1 MSATVTIIRD
11 LHIATTR
18 RNIARHSDKTI
29 AAWYERQMR
38 FLAAKLNTRLVELSD
53 RPGVLV
59 PEIFTT
65 LY

>member
-1 MSATVTIIRD
+1 MNATIIRD

-18 RNIARHSDKTI
+18 RNIARHSDAKLT
-29 AAWYERQMR
+29 AWWERQAR
-38 FLAAKLNTRLVELSD
+38 YLAAKLHTRLVELSD

>member
-1 MSATVTIIRD
+1 MPEIIRD

-18 RNIARHSDKTI
+18 RNIARHSNTKLAD
-29 AAWYERQMR
+29 WWERQAR
-38 FLAAKLNTRLVELSD
+38 YLASKLNTRLVELSD

-59 PEIFTT
+59 PEIFTS

>member
-1 MSATVTIIRD
+1 MPEIIRD
-11 LHIATTR
+11 MHRATTR
-18 RNIARHSDKTI
+18 RNIARHSNPMLAD
-29 AAWYERQMR
+29 WWERQMR

-59 PEIFTT
+59 PEIFTG

>member
-1 MSATVTIIRD
+1 MAEIIRD

-18 RNIARHSDKTI
+18 RNIARHSNPML
-29 AAWYERQMR
+29 AAWWERQAR
-38 FLAAKLNTRLVELSD
+38 YLASKLNTRLVELSD

>member
-1 MSATVTIIRD
+1 MNPIIRD

-18 RNIARHSDKTI
+18 RNIARHSNAAL
-29 AAWYERQMR
+29 AAWWERQAR
-38 FLAAKLNTRLVELSD
+38 YLAAKLNTTLVELAD

-59 PEIFTT
+59 PDIFRS

>member
-1 MSATVTIIRD
+1 MNAVIRD

-18 RNIARHSDKTI
+18 RNIARHSNATL
-29 AAWYERQMR
+29 AAWWERQAR
-38 FLAAKLNTRLVELSD
+38 YLAAKLNTRLVELSD

-59 PEIFTT
+59 PEIFTS

>member
-1 MSATVTIIRD
+1 MPEIIRD
-11 LHIATTR
+11 MHRATTR
-18 RNIARHSDKTI
+18 RNIARHSNPML
-29 AAWYERQMR
+29 AAWWERQMR
-38 FLAAKLNTRLVELSD
+38 FLAAKLNTRLVELTD

>member
-1 MSATVTIIRD
+1 MTALVND

-18 RNIARHSDKTI
+18 RNIARHSDSKL
-29 AAWYERQMR
+29 AAWWERQAR
-38 FLAAKLNTRLVELSD
+38 YLADRLNTRLVELSD

-59 PEIFTT
+59 PEIFIS